1 MKLIGITGKAG
12 AGKDTAAA
20 ALVEHGYQSVSF
32 ADPIKEAINSM
43 MGWNM
48 SQWSNREWKETPQP
62 PLGVSP
68 RFLATTL
75 GTEWGRKIVM
85 DDMWVRLAVSR
96 AGEHATVIPDVRFDN
111 EAKMIKDAGGIVIEI
126 VRPNNP
132 YPAVNHESENGVS
145 AEFIDYTIVN
155 DGNIADLFLRVDKLI
170 QTV

>member
-20 ALVEHGYQSVSF
+20 AMVDHGYQIVSF
-32 ADPIKEAINSM
+32 ADPIKEAINTM

-75 GTEWGRKIVM
+75 GTEWGRQIV
-85 DDMWVRLAVSR
+85 DSDMWVKLAIDR
-96 AGEHATVIPDVRFDN
+96 AGSYPTIIPDVRFDN
-111 EAKMIKDAGGIVIEI
+111 EAKMIKNAGGIVIEI

-132 YPAVNHESENGVS
+132 YPAVNHSSENGVS
-145 AEFIDYTIVN
+145 PEYVDHQIVN
-155 DGNIADLFLRVDKLI
+155 DGDVGDLIFRVDNLLRGL
-170 QTV
+170 